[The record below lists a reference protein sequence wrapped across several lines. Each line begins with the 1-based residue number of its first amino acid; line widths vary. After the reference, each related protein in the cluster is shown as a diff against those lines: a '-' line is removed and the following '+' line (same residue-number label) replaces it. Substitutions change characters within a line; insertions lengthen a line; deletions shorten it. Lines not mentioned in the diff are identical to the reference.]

1 MEFTDE
7 QLETAIRNA
16 DSAGNVQDVQ
26 ALAVEYN
33 RRKQAS
39 EQDRGLVEEAS
50 YLADDFA
57 NQFNLGVANVIGAP
71 VDLIS
76 FGLNKV
82 SNAIIDEDIVSPDA
96 FGGSASIK
104 NAMKSIGTRDEAP
117 RTKAGYIGGVSGEAV
132 GFTMPLLKV
141 AQTATKAQAVTKA
154 GQVAQNVA
162 KDFVDEAV
170 NKTGRLL
177 AIESGA
183 ATTAGLARE
192 YAENEDLSPGTSLA
206 VEILAGVAGG
216 FAGAGAYRIPK
227 SLLKKVQGKNATE
240 IMEMVSNGTIPYKD
254 LEWALESKPLF
265 KDDGTFNMD
274 APATP
279 KDKTQPLEVIVDGKK
294 IPQTPKPTMPG
305 VVRESFEFQAA
316 RQEIAN
322 NVSNKQKVEAAVAL
336 NNLDNYAP
344 DAPLNPKRIINKI
357 LSVFAPSK
365 LLGNDI
371 VNEIEMAKGTINR
384 AQELGARVKRVVG
397 RLEKKDPTVRESV
410 DAFLKGGEMVPSLD
424 PVKVELIKWRETI
437 QELQGTLLQGMDDE
451 VFEGLSKAGQKEVRE
466 TIEASIEQGYLTQ
479 TYKIFQDP
487 DYRPTKAQ
495 EDAALKEIQLKIM
508 MGADAGTMTMPQAED
523 LARKQMD
530 HLRKSS
536 ARQRKAEGR
545 QQGAVK
551 ESKGI
556 LRERSNPGPAER
568 AWLGEVTDP
577 KERAFSTANRLARL
591 ASSKAED
598 VAIAKF
604 LLDSGVATRKP
615 ANPDQVQM
623 KFRTIEGDSSV
634 FIDPEVARSLDML
647 RFGTLPISN
656 FEINEYISRIWNTWI
671 GTSKSTK
678 VLQNPESYAT
688 NLLSAVSSVLSS
700 GIMPTHKGFRAA
712 MSDFGSWDDL
722 LSGKNTVGR
731 RALLDDIDK
740 MNQYGLKPRSVN
752 AADIEQNVIRGLQ
765 GLNKSLKGK
774 VKGAMDWFGKL
785 YSVGDVSM
793 RFVVWKGN
801 QKQLKKMFPDYSV
814 TEIEAAAARM
824 TNNTFANYDKLSNI
838 VRSLSRIGAL
848 DQFVAFSA
856 ELTRNM
862 YNQGKYVAQM
872 TTGTFGKD
880 IGLDPARANKTQMRL
895 QGVKRGAALAGVTA
909 GADAIITQWNES
921 KGVTEKDEE
930 QFGFSI
936 APEWDS
942 NKKLIII
949 PDETGR
955 KGRYVNPEYVLP
967 QAIAAKAFDAGM
979 SNSPVEKLAEFAKDQ
994 FVGSPGTFPFK
1005 AMAKILL
1012 GRDTGGKLISVDP
1025 RTAEQAK
1032 DAIGIIYNDT
1042 LRPGAQNTIE
1052 KWSDSLADRGDRTT
1066 KDNALRMLGVRDF
1079 RWNAETSFINKLFDI
1094 SEPMRQAKTE
1104 YSSSLRKFTDNRISR
1119 EELDATYEEMNT
1131 ARRLNMDIMRQHY
1144 LNLGGGTWKYSQDER
1159 IVMMKE
1165 ARVSSADILDVIEGT
1180 YTDIPLVKEESTSQI
1195 YDDIPGG
1202 TKEKTAYLRKLAKT
1216 DPSLAK
1222 KLIAIH
1228 TKSDNLTEKEH
1239 LIRTLSPQRR
1249 ADRLIEMGAHK
1260 NRALMREMMLKN
1272 IANPEVRRI
1281 IQLRTK

>member
-33 RRKQAS
+33 RRKEAS
-39 EQDRGLVEEAS
+39 QQDRGLVEEAA

-57 NQFNLGVANVIGAP
+57 NQFNLSIANIAGAP

-76 FGLNKV
+76 FGLNKI

-96 FGGSASIK
+96 FGSSSSIK
-104 NAMKSIGTRDEAP
+104 SALAYTGTRDEAP
-117 RTKAGYIGGVSGEAV
+117 RTKAGYVGQVAGEAV
-132 GFTMPLLKV
+132 AATAPLLKLAQVTSKTKAVTGAGKV
-141 AQTATKAQAVTKA
+141 AQAI
-154 GQVAQNVA
+154 A
-162 KDFVDEAV
+162 KDFTDEAV

-183 ATTAGLARE
+183 ATTGGLAGE
-192 YAENEDLSPGTSLA
+192 YAENENLSPGAALA
-206 VEILAGVAGG
+206 VEVLAGVAGG

-240 IMEMVSNGTIPYKD
+240 IMEMVSNGSIEYKELD
-254 LEWALESKPLF
+254 WALESKPLF

-274 APATP
+274 A
-279 KDKTQPLEVIVDGKK
+279 
-294 IPQTPKPTMPG
+294 PKPTMPG

-336 NNLDNYAP
+336 NNLDNYGP
-344 DAPLNPKRIINKI
+344 EAPLNPKRMINKI

-365 LLGNDI
+365 VLGNDI

-410 DAFLKGGEMVPSLD
+410 DVFLKGGEMAPSLD

-487 DYRPTKAQ
+487 DYRPTSAQ
-495 EDAALKEIQLKIM
+495 EDAALREIQLKIM
-508 MGADAGTMTMPQAED
+508 MSEDAGTMTMPEAED

-530 HLRKSS
+530 YLRKSS

-634 FIDPEVARSLDML
+634 FIDPEVAHSLDMM
-647 RFGTLPISN
+647 RFGEANTVKSGIAGYLD
-656 FEINEYISRIWNTWI
+656 RIWNTWV

-678 VLQNPESYAT
+678 VLQNPESYMV
-688 NLLSAVSSVLSS
+688 NLFGAVASTISS
-700 GIMPTHKGFRAA
+700 GIIPTPKGFRAA
-712 MSDFGSWDDL
+712 LSDFGSLDDL

-740 MNQYGLKPRSVN
+740 MNQYGLKPKSVN
-752 AADIEQNVIRGLQ
+752 AADIEQNVIRGLE
-765 GLNKSLKGK
+765 GLNKSLKGGIK
-774 VKGAMDWFGKL
+774 ATMDWFGKA
-785 YSVGDVSM
+785 YSVGDTSM
-793 RFVVWKGN
+793 RYVVWKGN
-801 QKQLKKMFPDYSV
+801 QRQLKKMFPDYSV
-814 TEIEAAAARM
+814 AEIEAAAARL
-824 TNNTFANYDKLSNI
+824 TNNTFQNYDKLSNVI
-838 VRSLSRIGAL
+838 RQVSRAGLA
-848 DQFVAFSA
+848 DQFVPFTA

-872 TTGTFGKD
+872 TAGTFGKD
-880 IGLDPARANKTQMRL
+880 IGLDPTRANKTQMRL
-895 QGVKRGAALAGVTA
+895 QGVKRGAALAAVTA
-909 GADAIITQWNES
+909 GTDAAITQYNES
-921 KGVTEKDEE
+921 KGVTGEDEE

-942 NKKLIII
+942 SKRLVII

-955 KGRYVNPEYVLP
+955 KGRYVNPSYLVP
-967 QAIAAKAFDAGM
+967 QGMAAQAFEAGF
-979 SNSPVEKLAEFAKDQ
+979 SGSPLAQLIEFSKDQ
-994 FVGSPGTFPFK
+994 YLGAPGTFPVR
-1005 AMAKILL
+1005 AIGQIIS
-1012 GRDTGGKLISVDP
+1012 GRDLNGKLISVDP
-1025 RTAEQAK
+1025 RTQEVAK
-1032 DAIGIIYNDT
+1032 DVMGVIYDET
-1042 LRPGAQNTIE
+1042 LKPGAQRTIE
-1052 KWSDSLADRGDRTT
+1052 RWSDSLSGIGDRTT
-1066 KDNALRMLGVRDF
+1066 KDNALRMLGIRDYQ
-1079 RWNAETSFINKLFDI
+1079 WDAEKSFTNKLREI
-1094 SEPMRQAKTE
+1094 SEPMRQAKGT
-1104 YSSSLRKFTDNRISR
+1104 YSSALRKFTDNNIPR

-1165 ARVSSADILDVIEGT
+1165 AGVSSADILDVVEST
-1180 YTDIPLVKEESTSQI
+1180 YTDMPLVKEESTSQI

-1202 TKEKTAYLRKLAKT
+1202 TKEKTDYLRKLAKT

-1228 TKSDNLTEKEH
+1228 KRPNNLTEKEH

-1249 ADRLIEMGAHK
+1249 ANRLIEMGAHK
-1260 NRALMREMMLKN
+1260 NRALMREMMRKG